1 METKMKNE
9 LDREKES
16 STLLIEQNELLR
28 HNLEV
33 SQEILEK
40 TDIIK
45 NYVKWQKVWSTV
57 RLLLILV
64 PILIGFLYLPPLI
77 KNYLDQFSSL
87 YK

>member
-1 METKMKNE
+1 METEIKNE
-9 LDREKES
+9 VDKGKES
-16 STLLIEQNELLR
+16 SALLIEQNELLR

-64 PILIGFLYLPPLI
+64 PLLIGFLYLPPLI

>member
-1 METKMKNE
+1 METEIKNE
-9 LDREKES
+9 LDGEKES
-16 STLLIEQNELLR
+16 SALLIEQNDLLR

-33 SQEILEK
+33 SQEILKK

-64 PILIGFLYLPPLI
+64 PLLIGFLYLPPLI
-77 KNYLDQFSSL
+77 KTYFDQFSSL